1 MKAGIRTQCANSIYD
16 EGQFCKHNMFPN
28 KNVCLREIIFVNRTN
43 RAYNSLRSDSYV
55 AFKSHEFKL
64 SEIVIVVPLLAVIM
78 RNI

>member
-1 MKAGIRTQCANSIYD
+1 MKANFASIIC
-16 EGQFCKHNMFPN
+16 FPTKMF
-28 KNVCLREIIFVNRTN
+28 VSEIIFVNRTSC
-43 RAYNSLRSDSYV
+43 AYNSLRSDSYV